1 VGVSTVTAEGR
12 TIDVRGA
19 LTRFA
24 RAFNATGLPA
34 ATVPCGFTA
43 DGLPI
48 GLQVAGRPFD
58 EAMVLRVAH
67 AYEQVAGWTQR
78 RPPGFD

>member
-1 VGVSTVTAEGR
+1 MDRDHLVAYLDEQLDAESFQ
-12 TIDVRGA
+12 DV
-19 LTRFA
+19 
-24 RAFNATGLPA
+24 A
-34 ATVPCGFTA
+34 AN
-43 DGLPI
+43 